1 MTSSHV
7 AALGRVAHLLA
18 NTDDTAGTVRAVAEE
33 GMRVFGAQRAGVFL
47 LADDEAG
54 VEAVVSIGLSPAY
67 VDVVRTRFREE
78 GVAQGVLE
86 GRPFFAVDARRES
99 SRPMQASVEAEGFAG
114 VAVLPLSYG
123 GRVIGWLGFYHDE
136 PHGYAPE
143 ERILAGAFADQ
154 AALAIGTRRLLD
166 TVLRVKREWQSA
178 FDGTGNGLALVDAE
192 GRIERANRFLADL
205 GGMPVTELPG
215 TALCAL
221 FRDWP
226 GAEADPFRQATGQ
239 RVSLFLDARH
249 GEHVVLTATPR
260 PDGGYVV
267 AVDDLT
273 HYIRLESRYSRLVET
288 AHDAIVLADSA
299 GRVISANPAAAELF
313 GQPAAQLVGE
323 RLTALLPDEGGEFAG
338 RPAEPDGNHRYEAL
352 VRRPGG
358 MRIAD
363 VSVSPLEERGQ
374 VVGLVAVAR
383 DVTRERL
390 ASEALRR
397 SERRFRALFN
407 RAPLAIFTLDQDGS
421 FLAANRAAFRLA
433 GITRP
438 DPAARLQ
445 DFVVPADWP
454 RVAADLERSFA
465 GEARDFL
472 FQFRRL
478 GGAVRQAAAVTV
490 PVEEHGGRSAVLA
503 IARDVT
509 DEVELR
515 ERLTHSE
522 KMAALGALVSGT
534 AHELNNPLAGIAA
547 MAQALLLD
555 KSATPDILQ
564 ALETIRREAMR
575 AARIVTDLLT
585 FARLRPLQRR
595 EVNLNQLVRDTFAAT
610 PGLGAYG
617 VVWTLGLD
625 PTLPPF
631 MADPDQVRQVITNLL
646 VNATQAMSDT
656 ARRDGVVRT
665 WSTPDWVGLEILDT
679 GPGIAPDVLS
689 RIFEPFFTTR
699 AHKQGTGLG
708 LSISHGIIRAHGGE
722 IHGENRPE
730 GGARFTFQ
738 LPRDPTRIA
747 RTTDA

>member
-1 MTSSHV
+1 MSSSHV

-18 NTDDTAGTVRAVAEE
+18 HTDDTAGTVRAVAEE

-47 LADDEAG
+47 LADTEHG
-54 VEAVVSIGLSPAY
+54 VEAVVTIGLSPAY
-67 VDVVRTRFREE
+67 VDTVQSRFREA
-78 GVAQGVLE
+78 GAAQGVLE
-86 GRPFFAVDARRES
+86 GQPFFALDARNDAGNLIR
-99 SRPMQASVEAEGFAG
+99 ASVLAEGFAG
-114 VAVLPLSYG
+114 VAVLPLAYD
-123 GRVIGWLGFYHDE
+123 GRVIGWLSFYHNE
-136 PHGYAPE
+136 PHDYDPD
-143 ERILAGAFADQ
+143 ERLLASAFADQ

-178 FDGTGNGLALVDAE
+178 FDGTGNGLALVDAL
-192 GRIERANRFLADL
+192 GRIERANRFLADM
-205 GGMPVTELPG
+205 GGVPVTELPG
-215 TALCAL
+215 TRIQEL
-221 FRDWP
+221 FPRWP
-226 GAEADPFRQATGQ
+226 AEKDPFRAPSGQ
-239 RVSLFLDARH
+239 RVSLFLDGRK

-260 PDGGYVV
+260 ADGGYVV

-273 HYIRLESRYSRLVET
+273 HYVRLESRYSRVVET
-288 AHDAIVLADSA
+288 AHDAIVVADPA
-299 GRVISANPAAAELF
+299 GCVTSANPAAAELF
-313 GQPAAQLVGE
+313 GQPAGELVG
-323 RLTALLPDEGGEFAG
+323 RTLTALLPDEREEFAG
-338 RPAEPDGNHRYEAL
+338 REAATEGNRRYEAL

-358 MRIAD
+358 VRIAD
-363 VSVSPLEERGQ
+363 VMVSPLEERGQ
-374 VVGLVAVAR
+374 VVGIVAVAR

-390 ASEALRR
+390 ASDALRR

-438 DPAARLQ
+438 DPTARLQ
-445 DFVVPADWP
+445 DFVVPTDWP
-454 RVAADLERSFA
+454 RVDSDLQRSFQ

-478 GGAVRQAAAVTV
+478 GGGVRQASAVTV
-490 PVEEHGGRSAVLA
+490 PVEEHGGRHAVLA

-515 ERLTHSE
+515 ERLTHAE

-555 KSATPDILQ
+555 RTATPDILQ

-610 PGLGAYG
+610 PSLGAYG

-625 PTLPPF
+625 PTLPAF
-631 MADPDQVRQVITNLL
+631 VADPDQVRQVITNLL
-646 VNATQAMSDT
+646 VNATQAMAD
-656 ARRDGVVRT
+656 AERRDGVVRT
-665 WSTPDWVGLEILDT
+665 WSTPDWVGLEVLDT

-689 RIFEPFFTTR
+689 RIFEPFFTTK
-699 AHKQGTGLG
+699 AHRQGTGLG

-722 IHGENRPE
+722 IRGENRPE